1 MKKIISLFLVM
12 IFCFSLVACGSDS
25 ARESGE
31 KKEDVVKFQLK
42 DTVST
47 DIVDFTLEDSK
58 FTYYVSNVSSN
69 YVEPTEEANTL
80 FASRKGTCYVSMT
93 VTVSNTDR
101 GGSLSFAGG
110 FGSWNPADWKV
121 KYNGETYEMFGFDL
135 NSTNVKTINLSYG
148 ALVDKETGKV
158 IQKVGSNNKLIS
170 AGETYSIRMFGIIEM
185 EPESLDDGFEL
196 EVYVPNS
203 AGEYETFV
211 YEVPARS

>member
-1 MKKIISLFLVM
+1 M

-25 ARESGE
+25 ASESGE

-58 FTYYVSNVSSN
+58 F
-69 YVEPTEEANTL
+69 
-80 FASRKGTCYVSMT
+80 
-93 VTVSNTDR
+93 
-101 GGSLSFAGG
+101 
-110 FGSWNPADWKV
+110 
-121 KYNGETYEMFGFDL
+121 
-135 NSTNVKTINLSYG
+135 
-148 ALVDKETGKV
+148 
-158 IQKVGSNNKLIS
+158 
-170 AGETYSIRMFGIIEM
+170 TYSIRMFGIIEM